1 MPVDTNHWR
10 AAIAS
15 FRLSLNTRANVHLQI
30 KPLSTFLSIS
40 KLYIFCCI
48 FVLISI
54 PVLPLTLVVQ
64 IAANFSFYPNNRFM
78 HVFAWL
84 YSSVKAMVY
93 VFFELIK
100 RFPFLFLDPHKRTS
114 LKFLLLRYAYFYAIC
129 LVCYTLH
136 LHWTTHKAIMMSGD
150 VETNPGPDH
159 STFSFCSWNLNSIC
173 AHDFARVSQIEAYNS
188 VYNYDLIGT
197 VETHLDDT
205 VEVRNLDLTGYTFMK
220 SNHPDNVKR
229 GGVGLYVKDSF
240 PAKSRQDL
248 ASLPECIVCEVQ
260 LDKKKY
266 FFAILYRSPSQSQ
279 AEFQDFMNN
288 FELMLSRMSSENPYC
303 VIITGDFNCRATN
316 WWENDIEND
325 EGKLFEPLTAD
336 LGLHQLINEPTHL
349 IGNSRSCIDII
360 LTDQPN
366 LFLESGVHPS
376 LHENCHH
383 QIIFGKLSA
392 KKLSPPPYKR
402 RIWYYDRANVIAI
415 KKSIEMFPW
424 SDTFSE
430 VICPDLQVKT
440 LNEILLNIFS
450 NFIPNKIITV
460 RSRRALWMTQSIKN
474 FIQKKN
480 RAYNTFIRNGQ
491 PEDRLE
497 AITNMISQGSK
508 LIEDAKDKYFT
519 KIGRTLSNPDT
530 GKKLYWSLINKI
542 LNKAKIPIIPPLL
555 ENDVFVLDFTAK
567 AEIFNDYFIQQC
579 TTINTGS
586 ELPPILV
593 PNAPLLTDVSIS
605 DEKILNIIR
614 SLNPNKAHGWDDI
627 SVRMIKICDDAL
639 LLPLSIIFESCMSQG
654 VFPEVWKQANVV
666 PIHKKNSKNLK
677 QNYRPIS
684 LLPIFGK
691 ILEKLI
697 FDSLYQ
703 HLNMN
708 SLLNPNQSGFRPGDS
723 TVNQLLS
730 IVHSIY
736 TAFNC
741 NPTLDVR
748 SVYLD
753 ISKAFDRVWH
763 QGLIYKLRRCGVS
776 GKLLTLMQSF
786 LENRKQRTVLNGKT
800 STWSTISAGVPQG
813 SILGPLFFLIYINDL
828 TDGLKCNVK
837 LFADDT
843 SIFTVV
849 HDPHTA
855 ALDMNHD
862 LNLIKLWAHSWRMS
876 FNPDPTKQAV
886 EVTFSK
892 KRIQTNHPPIFFN
905 GAPVMR
911 VQEQKHLGVILDSKQ
926 SFASHIQSVIS
937 KCRQGIGMLRFLSKY
952 LPRHTL
958 NEMYKLYVRPHLDYG
973 DIIYHIPQNI
983 CEFSQT
989 VTLTNLMEKLE
1000 SVQYSAALAV
1010 TGAWKGTSRQKI
1022 YDELG
1027 WESLNFRR
1035 WSRRLVLF
1043 YKIINNLTP
1052 DYTRSPV
1059 PQLQESD
1066 YSLRRRAAVGQIR
1079 ARTERFKSSFYPN
1092 CLSEWEKL
1100 DPEIRQSCSVNV
1112 FKKRLLAMIRPPS
1125 KKIYNIHDPKGLSIL
1140 TQLHVGLSMLNF
1152 HKFKHNFS
1160 DTLNP
1165 LCPINDGIEDTE
1177 HFLLLCHAYDQERRD
1192 LLNSVNATLR
1202 PHGLTN
1208 LTNETLLQLLLYGH
1222 EKLSFDLNTKILEA
1236 TLNYIHASERFQ

>member
-1 MPVDTNHWR
+1 
-10 AAIAS
+10 
-15 FRLSLNTRANVHLQI
+15 
-30 KPLSTFLSIS
+30 
-40 KLYIFCCI
+40 
-48 FVLISI
+48 
-54 PVLPLTLVVQ
+54 
-64 IAANFSFYPNNRFM
+64 
-78 HVFAWL
+78 
-84 YSSVKAMVY
+84 
-93 VFFELIK
+93 
-100 RFPFLFLDPHKRTS
+100 
-114 LKFLLLRYAYFYAIC
+114 
-129 LVCYTLH
+129 
-136 LHWTTHKAIMMSGD
+136 
-150 VETNPGPDH
+150 
-159 STFSFCSWNLNSIC
+159 
-173 AHDFARVSQIEAYNS
+173 
-188 VYNYDLIGT
+188 
-197 VETHLDDT
+197 
-205 VEVRNLDLTGYTFMK
+205 
-220 SNHPDNVKR
+220 
-229 GGVGLYVKDSF
+229 
-240 PAKSRQDL
+240 
-248 ASLPECIVCEVQ
+248 
-260 LDKKKY
+260 
-266 FFAILYRSPSQSQ
+266 
-279 AEFQDFMNN
+279 
-288 FELMLSRMSSENPYC
+288 
-303 VIITGDFNCRATN
+303 
-316 WWENDIEND
+316 
-325 EGKLFEPLTAD
+325 
-336 LGLHQLINEPTHL
+336 
-349 IGNSRSCIDII
+349 
-360 LTDQPN
+360 
-366 LFLESGVHPS
+366 
-376 LHENCHH
+376 
-383 QIIFGKLSA
+383 
-392 KKLSPPPYKR
+392 
-402 RIWYYDRANVIAI
+402 
-415 KKSIEMFPW
+415 
-424 SDTFSE
+424 
-430 VICPDLQVKT
+430 
-440 LNEILLNIFS
+440 
-450 NFIPNKIITV
+450 
-460 RSRRALWMTQSIKN
+460 MTQSIKN

-730 IVHSIY
+730 IVHSIF
-736 TAFNC
+736 TAFDC

-911 VQEQKHLGVILDSKQ
+911 VQEQKHLGVILDSKL

-1043 YKIINNLTP
+1043 
-1052 DYTRSPV
+1052 
-1059 PQLQESD
+1059 
-1066 YSLRRRAAVGQIR
+1066 IR
-1079 ARTERFKSSFYPN
+1079 
-1092 CLSEWEKL
+1092 L
-1100 DPEIRQSCSVNV
+1100 
-1112 FKKRLLAMIRPPS
+1112 
-1125 KKIYNIHDPKGLSIL
+1125 
-1140 TQLHVGLSMLNF
+1140 
-1152 HKFKHNFS
+1152 
-1160 DTLNP
+1160 
-1165 LCPINDGIEDTE
+1165 
-1177 HFLLLCHAYDQERRD
+1177 
-1192 LLNSVNATLR
+1192 
-1202 PHGLTN
+1202 
-1208 LTNETLLQLLLYGH
+1208 
-1222 EKLSFDLNTKILEA
+1222 
-1236 TLNYIHASERFQ
+1236 